1 VNGVVATA
9 SRIGTALSTRPDMSE
24 SYFTVRE
31 AARELGVCTAT
42 IYRLL
47 RAGRLP
53 ALRVGAQCRI
63 AEDGLRSLQAA
74 PPRIDAAPAP
84 PKTRARPR
92 PRGSAHSFARLAR
105 TMRAS

>member
-1 VNGVVATA
+1 
-9 SRIGTALSTRPDMSE
+9 MSE
-24 SYFTVRE
+24 NYFTVRE
-31 AARELGVCTAT
+31 AASELGVCTAT

-53 ALRVGAQCRI
+53 ALRVGAQWRI
-63 AEDGLRSLQAA
+63 AKDELRSLQPP

-92 PRGSAHSFARLAR
+92 PRGSGHTFARLAR